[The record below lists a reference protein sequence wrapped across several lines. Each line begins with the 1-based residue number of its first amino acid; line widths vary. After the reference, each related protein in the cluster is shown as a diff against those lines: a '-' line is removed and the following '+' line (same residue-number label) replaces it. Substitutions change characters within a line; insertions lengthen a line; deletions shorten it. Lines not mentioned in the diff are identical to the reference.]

1 MASLAKKRCIYAVSK
16 QIGIS
21 VDWNELDQ
29 LSDEDASKMIDR
41 LKARAAAPQAEVQP
55 EFNQWRFGMCVKIVF
70 DKCPYMFLKDNPGA
84 FEQEVKETYDL
95 VAQAEQ
101 LVKSSMQLEIMPE
114 ILEGI
119 QREKGG

>member
-1 MASLAKKRCIYAVSK
+1 MCSEAKKKCIYAVSK
-16 QIGIS
+16 QIGFN

-41 LKARAAAPQAEVQP
+41 LKARAAAPQTEVP
-55 EFNQWRFGMCVKIVF
+55 TEFNNWRFGMCVKIVF